1 MLIIYDSF
9 SSATTS
15 STLPEHRHAFE
26 QRFPHLDFIEP
37 LRTFLDMSEL
47 VFEVV
52 QEADGGF
59 CAECLSDTIVT
70 EGDTWEELRRNAQEV
85 VRAFYFDQP
94 EKLPASIRLHLVR
107 DEVLAVA

>member
-1 MLIIYDSF
+1 MLVYLADV
-9 SSATTS
+9 ADHGH
-15 STLPEHRHAFE
+15 HRYAFDQRF

-37 LRTFLDMSEL
+37 LRTFFDMSEL

-70 EGDTWEELRRNAQEV
+70 EGDTWQELRRNAQEV

-94 EKLPASIRLHLVR
+94 EKLPARIRLHLVP
-107 DEVLAVA
+107 DEVLAIA